1 MLGPCVVSISKCYGR
16 ADGHYC
22 FKLSVAR
29 NDYRTKYAQLW
40 NDAGIDAILCP
51 AAPTASPMHDTSR
64 YWGYTSVYNLL
75 DYSAAVFPAGRVLD
89 SDGSAPNLGASAN
102 YGKGSP
108 VDLLQQA
115 YREFWFE
122 RGGDSDEAGV
132 AGPERYR
139 FAPVGLQLV
148 GRRLE
153 EEKVLGMVRAVVEAR
168 RRAGLGEY

>member
-1 MLGPCVVSISKCYGR
+1 
-16 ADGHYC
+16 
-22 FKLSVAR
+22 
-29 NDYRTKYAQLW
+29 
-40 NDAGIDAILCP
+40 
-51 AAPTASPMHDTSR
+51 MHDTSR

-89 SDGSAPNLGASAN
+89 SDGSAPDLGASAN
-102 YGKGSP
+102 HGKKSP

-115 YREFWFE
+115 YRGFWFE
-122 RGGDSDEAGV
+122 EGEGGQV